1 MLQIYWIADFA
12 YAWGLIM
19 RHFRSAALAAV
30 AVIGVASV
38 AFAADLP
45 TKAPV
50 YKAPVAVTTW
60 TGFYVGV
67 QAGYGWENDPTYNY
81 IPSLAMDPSV
91 SFGMRGFVGGGTAGY
106 NSQIGALVLG
116 VEGDIS
122 YSDVNGS
129 VLTVNTA
136 PCFEQGCTARLSWF
150 STGRLRAGYAF
161 GDWLPYITGGGA
173 VGEIKGSA
181 DIGACNPATTCA
193 FDETRWGWTAGG
205 GLEYQFYRNW
215 SAKVEYLYM
224 NFGSPSFNAPNLTS
238 SNFAVNIVRGGVNLH
253 F

>member
-1 MLQIYWIADFA
+1 MKKLVGL
-12 YAWGLIM
+12 GLII
-19 RHFRSAALAAV
+19 AALASPV
-30 AVIGVASV
+30 
-38 AFAADLP
+38 FAADLP

-50 YKAPVAVTTW
+50 YKAPVAVVSW
-60 TGFYVGV
+60 TGFYVGA

-81 IPSLAMDPSV
+81 APPAITDPSV
-91 SFGMRGFVGGGTAGY
+91 SFGMRGFVGGATAGY
-106 NSQIGALVLG
+106 NWQTGPLVLG

-129 VLTVNTA
+129 VLTASTQ
-136 PCFEQGCTARLSWF
+136 PCSVQGCTARLSWF
-150 STGRLRAGYAF
+150 GTGRLRAGYAV

-181 DIGACNPATTCA
+181 DIGACSPAATCG
-193 FDETRWGWTAGG
+193 FDETRWGWTGG
-205 GLEYQFYRNW
+205 GGVEWRFSGNW

-224 NFGSPSFNAPNLTS
+224 NFGSPSFNASAVTS
-238 SNFAVNIVRGGVNLH
+238 SNFAVNVVRGGVNLH